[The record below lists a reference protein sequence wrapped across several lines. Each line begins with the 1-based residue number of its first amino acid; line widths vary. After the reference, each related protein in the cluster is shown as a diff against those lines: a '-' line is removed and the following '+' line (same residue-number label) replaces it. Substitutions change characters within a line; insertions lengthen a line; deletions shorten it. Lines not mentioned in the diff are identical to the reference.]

1 MSSELQRIL
10 GAETMRQYK
19 LYAASVPRAQA
30 IPERERLGAVIRYA
44 LRRWMESTGELH
56 IERALG
62 VPDPAFDAIW
72 SEFEQRCRALDDSE
86 PEPTCDNSRV
96 N

>member
-1 MSSELQRIL
+1 
-10 GAETMRQYK
+10 MRQYK

-44 LRRWMESTGELH
+44 LRDWMESTGELH

-62 VPDPAFDAIW
+62 VPDPAFDAMW
-72 SEFEQRCRALDDSE
+72 AEFEQSCQALDESE
-86 PEPTCDNSRV
+86 PVPAACDKSRM